1 MAVKGG
7 EVVKNLMS
15 LGVVA
20 TINDVIDQET
30 AILVVEEIGHNG
42 IAIEQE
48 NLEEDL
54 ANLIK
59 YNDEPK
65 TRPAVITVMGHV
77 DHGKTSLLDAI
88 RATDVAAGESGG
100 ITQHIGAYQIKT
112 SSGNVFTF
120 IDTPW
125 P

>member
-42 IAIEQE
+42 IAIAQE

-59 YNDEPK
+59 YKDEPK
-65 TRPAVITVMGHV
+65 Q
-77 DHGKTSLLDAI
+77 DQL
-88 RATDVAAGESGG
+88 
-100 ITQHIGAYQIKT
+100 
-112 SSGNVFTF
+112 
-120 IDTPW
+120 
-125 P
+125 